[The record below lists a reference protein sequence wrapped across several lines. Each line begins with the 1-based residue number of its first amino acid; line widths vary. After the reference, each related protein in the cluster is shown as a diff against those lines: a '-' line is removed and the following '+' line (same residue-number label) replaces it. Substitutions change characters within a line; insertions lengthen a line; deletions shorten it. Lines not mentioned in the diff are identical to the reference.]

1 MEVVCENCGAK
12 LRIPGEKIP
21 LGQQVDVSCP
31 KCKDEVIL
39 DNVRAKPEIS
49 PPAGRE
55 GVVRVGPDAGYA
67 YEEVP
72 PLDFLEEGER
82 LALVMGNDAS
92 QIEKLRQ
99 VVEGLGYVC
108 VPAENSEK
116 AISKMGFYHFDLVIL
131 SDEFEGIEP
140 GQGRMLHHLNS
151 LPMSVRRW
159 VFLVLI
165 GDRFR
170 TIDRMMAFA
179 MSANLVVNGK
189 DLDKLP
195 GILRQAISDN
205 QDFYRVFM
213 DTLRDK

>member
-1 MEVVCENCGAK
+1 MEIVCENCGAK

-21 LGQQVDVSCP
+21 PGQQVVVSCP
-31 KCKDEVIL
+31 KCKD
-39 DNVRAKPEIS
+39 
-49 PPAGRE
+49 
-55 GVVRVGPDAGYA
+55 
-67 YEEVP
+67 EEVP

-82 LALVMGNDAS
+82 LALVMENDAS

-108 VPAENSEK
+108 VTAENSEK
-116 AISKMGFYHFDLVIL
+116 AISMMGFYRFDLMVL

-140 GQGRMLHHLNS
+140 GQGRMFHHLNS
-151 LPMSVRRW
+151 LPMSVRRL

-170 TIDRMMAFA
+170 TTDRMMAFA
-179 MSANLVVNGK
+179 MSANLVVNRK

-195 GILRQAISDN
+195 GILKQAISDN

-213 DTLRDK
+213 DVPLSL

>member
-1 MEVVCENCGAK
+1 MEVVCEN
-12 LRIPGEKIP
+12 
-21 LGQQVDVSCP
+21 
-31 KCKDEVIL
+31 
-39 DNVRAKPEIS
+39 
-49 PPAGRE
+49 
-55 GVVRVGPDAGYA
+55 
-67 YEEVP
+67 
-72 PLDFLEEGER
+72 FLEGGGR
-82 LALVMGNDAS
+82 LALVMGNDAG

-99 VVEGLGYVC
+99 VVEGLDYVC
-108 VPAENSEK
+108 VPAESSEK
-116 AISKMGFYHFDLVIL
+116 AISKMGLYHFDLVVL

-140 GQGRMLHHLNS
+140 GQGRVLHHLNS

-170 TIDRMMAFA
+170 TMDRMMAFA

-195 GILRQAISDN
+195 GILKQAISDN

-213 DTLRDK
+213 ETLPEVGKT